1 MMLTKVE
8 TQKQFMDELHKMNTH
23 EDEELEVGKPRDLK
37 SYMLETNKP
46 LQKQYMVNNISINIE
61 DTGLNHVKIIT
72 AEKESGQPVQYYLDM
87 TDKRFL
93 ILHTNEQATV
103 SDSIVKKIIS
113 SNTHQFDSA
122 WLHTDM
128 LKSIASSFGN
138 QSRGYDVRYKD
149 IFKVNDSANDPRTD
163 LKIDITGPVSDKI
176 LKLIKDDK
184 NIRPIIGYRK
194 ITISKGAKDDGVL
207 ETLGYN
213 GRFRLVKGD
222 SIDEHISL
230 IEQVTDTYRKSV
242 EMIESER
249 IRGQKT
255 GSGFTIEGNS
265 FTFEFER
272 DIEDWNQFLPKIFN
286 GVEPFR
292 IWGLRTKPEDGMWK
306 ILCVDMHTGD
316 HLDIEVGGNMM
327 RVYLSDHACGNAVM
341 RLYTNLQRHL
351 DANMRCVQLEQ

>member
-113 SNTHQFDSA
+113 SNTLQFDSA
-122 WLHTDM
+122 WLHTGM

-149 IFKVNDSANDPRTD
+149 IFKVNDRRERSQNRLKNRYYRPCFRQDPQ
-163 LKIDITGPVSDKI
+163 IDQ
-176 LKLIKDDK
+176 
-184 NIRPIIGYRK
+184 
-194 ITISKGAKDDGVL
+194 
-207 ETLGYN
+207 
-213 GRFRLVKGD
+213 GR
-222 SIDEHISL
+222 
-230 IEQVTDTYRKSV
+230 
-242 EMIESER
+242 
-249 IRGQKT
+249 
-255 GSGFTIEGNS
+255 
-265 FTFEFER
+265 
-272 DIEDWNQFLPKIFN
+272 
-286 GVEPFR
+286 
-292 IWGLRTKPEDGMWK
+292 
-306 ILCVDMHTGD
+306 
-316 HLDIEVGGNMM
+316 
-327 RVYLSDHACGNAVM
+327 
-341 RLYTNLQRHL
+341 
-351 DANMRCVQLEQ
+351 